1 VDHRRRILEHLEKM
15 EAEKPAPEPAPSDPQ
30 LKIPLIGE
38 VRRPPE
44 VSPPNVARGGP
55 LNPDSQGWENP
66 SRSRP
71 AVRQPSDPLTD
82 V

>member
-44 VSPPNVARGGP
+44 VSPPKRRARRTAKP
-55 LNPDSQGWENP
+55 SQPRLGEP
-66 SRSRP
+66 
-71 AVRQPSDPLTD
+71 
-82 V
+82 